1 MTMEVAIIA
10 GVGPGTGGALA
21 RAFAKQ
27 DYAVGLLSRRSES
40 SAPIAEEIR
49 ARGSKVLAV
58 SCDVTDRQS
67 VQTAVGE
74 IRNKL
79 GAITALAHNAS
90 GYGRGRFL
98 EMDPEQ
104 IRASFDA
111 NVMGAVY
118 LAQAVIPDMLSVG
131 HGFISLTGATAAL
144 RGRAGFAP
152 LAIGKAGLRM
162 LGQALAR
169 EFHPQGIHVVH
180 VIVDGQID
188 TPRLRSRERDR
199 ARETLIPPDA
209 IATTVIQCLK
219 QPRTAWSQEIDI
231 RPAVESF

>member
-21 RAFAKQ
+21 RAFANQ
-27 DYAVGLLSRRSES
+27 GYAVGLLSRRAES

-49 ARGSKVLAV
+49 ARGGKALVQP
-58 SCDVTDRQS
+58 CDVTVRQS
-67 VQTAVGE
+67 VQAAVGE
-74 IRNKL
+74 IGRQL
-79 GAITALAHNAS
+79 GVITALAHNAS

-104 IRASFDA
+104 VRASFDA

-118 LAQAVIPDMLSVG
+118 LAQAVIPGMLTAG

-169 EFHPQGIHVVH
+169 EFHPKGIHVVH
-180 VIVDGQID
+180 IIVDGQID
-188 TPRLRSRERDR
+188 TPRLRSREPDR
-199 ARETLIPPDA
+199 RRETVIPPDV
-209 IATTVIQCLK
+209 IAATVIHCLK
-219 QPRTAWSQEIDI
+219 QPPTGWSQEIDI

>member
-1 MTMEVAIIA
+1 MTTEVAIIA

-21 RAFAKQ
+21 RAFANQ
-27 DYAVGLLSRRSES
+27 GYALGLLSRRAES

-49 ARGSKVLAV
+49 ARGGKALVV
-58 SCDVTDRQS
+58 PCDVTNRQS
-67 VQTAVGE
+67 VQAAVGE
-74 IRNKL
+74 IRSQL
-79 GAITALAHNAS
+79 GVITALAHNAS

-104 IRASFDA
+104 VRASFDA

-118 LAQAVIPDMLSVG
+118 LAQAVIPDMLTAG

-169 EFHPQGIHVVH
+169 EFHPKGIHVVH
-180 VIVDGQID
+180 IIVDGQID
-188 TPRLRSRERDR
+188 TPRLRSREPDR
-199 ARETLIPPDA
+199 TRQSVIPPDA
-209 IATTVIQCLK
+209 IAATVIDCLK
-219 QPRTAWSQEIDI
+219 QPPAAWSQEIDI

>member
-1 MTMEVAIIA
+1 MTVEVAIVG

-21 RAFAKQ
+21 RAFAKE
-27 DYAVGLLSRRSES
+27 DYAVGLLSRRAES
-40 SAPIAEEIR
+40 STPIADEIR
-49 ARGSKVLAV
+49 ARGGKVLSVA
-58 SCDVTDRQS
+58 CDVTNRQS
-67 VQTAVGE
+67 VQTAVAE

-118 LAQAVIPDMLSVG
+118 LAQAVIPDMLTAG

-180 VIVDGQID
+180 IIVDGQID
-188 TPRLRSRERDR
+188 TPRLRSREPDR
-199 ARETLIPPDA
+199 ARETVIPPDA
-209 IATTVIQCLK
+209 IAATVMQCLK

>member
-1 MTMEVAIIA
+1 MTVEVAIIA

-21 RAFAKQ
+21 RAFANQ
-27 DYAVGLLSRRSES
+27 GYAVGLLSRRAES

-49 ARGSKVLAV
+49 ARGGKALVV
-58 SCDVTDRQS
+58 PCDVTVRQN
-67 VQTAVGE
+67 VQAAVGE
-74 IRNKL
+74 IRRQL
-79 GAITALAHNAS
+79 GVITALAHNAS

-104 IRASFDA
+104 VRASFDA
-111 NVMGAVY
+111 NVMAAVY
-118 LAQAVIPDMLSVG
+118 LAQAVIPEMLTAG

-169 EFHPQGIHVVH
+169 EFHPKGIHVVH
-180 VIVDGQID
+180 IIVDGQID
-188 TPRLRSRERDR
+188 TPRLRSREPDR
-199 ARETLIPPDA
+199 TRESVIPPDA
-209 IATTVIQCLK
+209 IAATVINCLK
-219 QPRTAWSQEIDI
+219 QPLTAWSQEIDI